1 MPTQYEHTLKTLQQG
16 ANRHGRRL
24 VVAGLLVVL
33 LLLLVWQAGEQV
45 TIRDREFSRLSTQS
59 GIIYHD
65 LRRQLMSIRALH
77 VNLQAELLSGAKT
90 FESVRPFIDKRLS
103 AFVQT
108 VNGVR
113 TVTLLDAK
121 ASVLA
126 SSNPQQQKGDSL
138 ADNELVQRV
147 MQDAQPGTLY
157 ISRPYPLTD
166 NMLTIAVA
174 SMLTDERGEFSGMVV
189 TELSPLEIGI
199 MLSSVV
205 YADDMHAGVVHAD
218 GTVFLAEPVTQKL
231 LGHSL
236 ADSQDA
242 FTEHVHSGN
251 ELSLYHG
258 RQLYSHDRRLI
269 VQQTIMPAELNISD
283 ALIVRISRNHDAVF
297 ASLYRSRWFMAG
309 LYLVLV
315 VSSVVL
321 LRLWQRKSRQAFADL
336 NNAQKQLV
344 ASNGMLVRLN
354 RQLEQQTENM
364 RSLAFLDEL
373 TGIANR
379 RHFNRSLEAEWRRC
393 LRERQP
399 LSMIMLDVDYFKQFN
414 DLYGHQ
420 RGDDCLVCIAGS
432 LKNSLTRSHDLPARI
447 GGEEFA
453 CLLPNTQLEGALI
466 KAERI
471 RAEIEAL
478 AIPHAGSLAGP
489 VVTVSVGVACM
500 LPEPGTGYLSL
511 LEAADETLYRAKHEG
526 RNQVYSGAA
535 AESASVIG
543 EGATGHE
550 NLD

>member
-1 MPTQYEHTLKTLQQG
+1 
-16 ANRHGRRL
+16 
-24 VVAGLLVVL
+24 
-33 LLLLVWQAGEQV
+33 
-45 TIRDREFSRLSTQS
+45 
-59 GIIYHD
+59 
-65 LRRQLMSIRALH
+65 
-77 VNLQAELLSGAKT
+77 
-90 FESVRPFIDKRLS
+90 
-103 AFVQT
+103 
-108 VNGVR
+108 
-113 TVTLLDAK
+113 
-121 ASVLA
+121 
-126 SSNPQQQKGDSL
+126 
-138 ADNELVQRV
+138 
-147 MQDAQPGTLY
+147 
-157 ISRPYPLTD
+157 
-166 NMLTIAVA
+166 
-174 SMLTDERGEFSGMVV
+174 
-189 TELSPLEIGI
+189 
-199 MLSSVV
+199 
-205 YADDMHAGVVHAD
+205 
-218 GTVFLAEPVTQKL
+218 
-231 LGHSL
+231 
-236 ADSQDA
+236 
-242 FTEHVHSGN
+242 
-251 ELSLYHG
+251 
-258 RQLYSHDRRLI
+258 
-269 VQQTIMPAELNISD
+269 
-283 ALIVRISRNHDAVF
+283 
-297 ASLYRSRWFMAG
+297 
-309 LYLVLV
+309 
-315 VSSVVL
+315 
-321 LRLWQRKSRQAFADL
+321 
-336 NNAQKQLV
+336 
-344 ASNGMLVRLN
+344 MLVRLN

-471 RAEIEAL
+471 RSEIEAL

-500 LPEPGTGYLSL
+500 LPEPGIDYLSL

-550 NLD
+550 SLD